1 MNALRCWRV
10 CSRHEQ
16 ILDGVVAA
24 GNTYSEVPSGAESPL
39 LQERH
44 RNMQL
49 RRQDAKREAEFV
61 GACALLLPFLPY
73 PRLLHILPLVQLALR
88 RLRMPQ

>member
-1 MNALRCWRV
+1 MKALRCWRV
-10 CSRHEQ
+10 CSRHER
-16 ILDGVVAA
+16 ILDSGVAA
-24 GNTYSEVPSGAESPL
+24 GASIEVPSSAESLL

-49 RRQDAKREAEFV
+49 RRHDAKREAEFV
-61 GACALLLPFLPY
+61 GACALVLLFLPY
-73 PRLLHILPLVQLALR
+73 PRLLHILPFVLLVLR